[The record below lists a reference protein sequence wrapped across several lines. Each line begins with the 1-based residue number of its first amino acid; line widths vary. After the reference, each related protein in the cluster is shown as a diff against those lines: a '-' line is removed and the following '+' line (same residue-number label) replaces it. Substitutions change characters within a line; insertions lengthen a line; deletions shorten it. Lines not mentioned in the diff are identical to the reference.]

1 MRVCAISMKECW
13 QDDQGVWTSYGGFPR
28 QMTAIA
34 SLFDEM
40 DLLIV
45 RSKRRGGGLALPSRA
60 RIIAMRE
67 PKGTDTMRKLN
78 VLLNLPYYAGTM
90 IRHIRQADVVHT
102 PVPGDMP
109 LLGLAIALLLGKP
122 VIARYGGSWHPT
134 AQTTFMNRVTRTL
147 MRFAAR
153 GRHVVIAT
161 GEGSEASSGGVQ
173 WLFSTSLTEEEIKE
187 LRPDLDRGIQRPARL
202 LYAGRLS
209 VEKGVYEL
217 VRAIHLLKERGVHP
231 MPVMTLAGDGPD
243 RRGIAD
249 LATELNVMR
258 HIRFAGQLNRADL
271 STQFHLTDIA
281 VQPSLTESFGKA
293 WIDAMAHGL
302 PVITCNVGAARACIG
317 ADGERGWVVPPG
329 DHVRLA
335 DAIQNALE
343 ADIDWPAMRR
353 RCREYS
359 EQFTLE
365 NWTARIARMCASRW
379 QCSYTSG
386 KLKPAS

>member
-1 MRVCAISMKECW
+1 MKECW
-13 QDDQGVWTSYGGFPR
+13 QDANGAWVSYGGFPR

-45 RSKRRGGGLALPSRA
+45 RSKSRGGGLPLPVKA
-60 RIIAMRE
+60 NIIAMRE
-67 PKGTDTMRKLN
+67 PKGTDGRRKLDVVMN
-78 VLLNLPYYAGTM
+78 FPYYVGTM
-90 IRHIRQADVVHT
+90 VKHIRRADAVHT

-109 LLGLAIALLLGKP
+109 LLGLALALLMGKP

-147 MRFAAR
+147 MRLAAR
-153 GRHVVIAT
+153 GRNVVIAT
-161 GEGSEASSGGVQ
+161 GEGSEQSTGGVQ
-173 WLFSTSLTEEEIKE
+173 WLFSTSLTEEEIQGIQ
-187 LRPDLDRGIQRPARL
+187 PDLDRGLQFPVRL

-217 VRAIHLLKERGVHP
+217 VRAIRLLRDRGVCP
-231 MPVMTLAGDGPD
+231 MPVVTLAGDGPD
-243 RRGIAD
+243 RRGIVD
-249 LATELNVMR
+249 LANELDVMR
-258 HIRFAGQLNRADL
+258 HIRFTGQLNRADL
-271 STQFHLTDIA
+271 SAQFHATDIA

-317 ADGERGWVVPPG
+317 ADGERGWVIPPG
-329 DHVRLA
+329 DPERLA
-335 DAIQNALE
+335 DAIEHAMKAE
-343 ADIDWPAMRR
+343 IDWPSMRR

-359 EQFTLE
+359 ERFTIE
-365 NWTARIARMCASRW
+365 NWTARIARMCAARW

-386 KLKPAS
+386 KLNPAN